1 MNSCLADILRQLRCN
16 TNPCACNAILLSA
29 FPCDDERWSGTGVES
44 TPVRSVAMMIVPPR
58 AGIDYLPS
66 MPLLSIPKKHSAY
79 AQNMIVEICKPYS
92 VDCTCTGSLL
102 QYPLSISNVHLPY
115 TTYMRMLAL
124 LQTWMWS
131 SPLPESDVMNLILQQ
146 TLNV

>member
-1 MNSCLADILRQLRCN
+1 M
-16 TNPCACNAILLSA
+16 
-29 FPCDDERWSGTGVES
+29 
-44 TPVRSVAMMIVPPR
+44 RSVAMMIVPPR

-146 TLNV
+146 TLNVCRDTCSHCRSCCDSSNIKWMFAFIPENRTSMSR